1 MLILF
6 AVCLIVFALVDIRL
20 QRIPLEP
27 ILILLATGLFWQAA
41 NGTALNALCGMAI
54 GLGFFGL
61 QFLVSKG
68 RWIGD
73 GDIWLAGAMGAWLGW
88 WGMLIALYAA
98 YMGGGLIAL
107 VLLVS
112 GVWKRGQRVPFAPF
126 LALGGIV
133 AIAVRYWGK

>member
-1 MLILF
+1 MFILF
-6 AVCLIVFALVDIRL
+6 VVCLIILAIIDIRL

-27 ILILLATGLFWQAA
+27 ILFLLAIGLFGQVA
-41 NGTALNALCGMAI
+41 NGNALNALYGMGI

-107 VLLVS
+107 ILLVL

-133 AIAVRYWGK
+133 AIAVRYWGI